1 MPPPYYRARY
11 YHTDLQRFISED
23 PIGFRGGDVNVYAYV
38 RNRPVSTTDPL
49 GLWAAW
55 FHRQTTRDAATNCGM
70 SDADA
75 DALADATRAQDF
87 MFFGLLPS
95 LSTLSPWSAKHGMPG
110 GRPNR
115 HHEHCLTRSGRATCW
130 RGVPRPSMSTSL
142 CRRVRAKNRIR
153 RSACASAAWAP
164 RGRCGG
170 RLAVKWPERRAR
182 R

>member
-70 SDADA
+70 SGADA

-95 LSTLSPWSAKHGMPG
+95 FSMLSPSGAKHRRPG
-110 GRPNR
+110 PGRDAGGGQGQAPR
-115 HHEHCLTRSGRATCW
+115 RGGLFSVPGRSRRVPAPPRGAHGPQGSTCPPSESGGVRALRATA
-130 RGVPRPSMSTSL
+130 SL
-142 CRRVRAKNRIR
+142 
-153 RSACASAAWAP
+153 ASPAI
-164 RGRCGG
+164 
-170 RLAVKWPERRAR
+170 
-182 R
+182 